1 MKKLYAESGPKRI
14 SGAKGGGGG
23 GGGSESPDSL
33 HSIARAKVLDIVS
46 EGEIE
51 GLINGLQSVY
61 LDGTPIQNAD
71 GSVNFQ
77 NYSVD
82 VRTGTVDQD
91 FIAGFPAVE
100 RESAVGVPL
109 TSDAPWVRQVQNT
122 QLTAVRI
129 RFGLPALQKNDP
141 SAGAVGY
148 RVEYAIDLSVDGGSY
163 AQVLQ
168 GAFDG
173 KTTSLYERSHRIEL
187 PRAKTGWLV
196 RVRRITPNAHSALI
210 ADTVNIEAI
219 AEVIDRKLRYPMTA
233 LVGMTFDARSFSQV
247 PVRSYGV
254 RGLIIRVPSNYD
266 PTTRTYSGVWDGTF
280 KMAWSNNPA
289 WVFYDL
295 LLNARYG
302 LGKNVDASM
311 VDKWGLYEIA
321 RYCDV
326 MVSDGRGGVE
336 PRFTCNCVIQSAADA
351 FKVLQDLASVFR
363 GIAYWGPGA
372 VVASADMPSDPVYV
386 YTAANVIDGA
396 FRYVGSE
403 RKTRYTVA
411 LVSYNDPTNQYKQ
424 AVEYVPDDDG
434 IARYGVVKTQVTAF
448 GCTSQAQA
456 HRLGLWILLT
466 SRYESGSVSFQ
477 VGMDGVLVGP
487 GQVIAI
493 ADPKKAGAR
502 MGGRLRSAVGNVI
515 VLDKAPAVAAGDR
528 FTAILP
534 SGLAQTRAV
543 KSVDGDV
550 LTLVDRFDAD
560 PIPGAVW
567 MLESDKLAAQLYRVV
582 SVQESDDEG
591 QIAYTVTA
599 TKHEPGKYAAIDDG
613 AQIQQRPITV
623 VPPSVQAPPSNV
635 RITTYSVI
643 DQGIAKTNMVIAW
656 DAADKAVTYLPEW
669 RKDNGDWV
677 SVAQT
682 GGLQVE
688 IPGIYQ
694 GRYVARVRAQNVM
707 NVTSLPAVS
716 AETALNGKTTPPP
729 AVASLKAVGA
739 VYGINLDWAFPAD
752 GTAADTQRTE
762 IWQSRTTNRADAIKL
777 SDFAYPQ
784 ASTSMQ
790 GLAPGQVFYFWARL
804 VDRSG
809 NVGSWFPASGPGV
822 QGQPTTDE
830 TEYEKYFAGQIS
842 HSALSDDLK
851 KPIDAIPGIQ
861 KDVSSNATAIAKE
874 VSDRTS
880 AITAEATARA
890 NADNAEAAAR
900 AKALSDEVLARNAAI
915 AAEATVRSA
924 QIEQEVADRIAAIK
938 KEAEERQAALA
949 AETSARTTAI
959 AGEASA
965 RDAAIKAASDV
976 QARELADQA
985 AKLGASIAS
994 EQSARQ
1000 SADSSLSSRI
1010 DTNTA
1015 AIGKNTSAI
1024 QSEQVARASAV
1035 DAEAN
1040 QRELLATQLRG
1051 GYDGADLSKVTS
1063 GLIGQER
1070 DARVTQYES
1079 VVQQITQLQA
1089 GVGEQFDYA
1098 QIWYFTNG
1106 VDGWTAQS
1114 GTPTVTAS
1122 WMKPPSVAK
1131 GYVQSPAS
1139 LDINGDEYRQVRL
1152 RIRKTGNPGWY
1163 GFVGR
1168 NIAGTWSN
1176 LEIPEPDYDESGIAV
1191 VMLND
1196 AWSGSVSQ
1204 LRVYLALAPTAKD
1217 FFEIDWVA
1225 VGRPAP
1231 GASSAALTSEA
1242 MARATADTAETTA
1255 RQQLS
1260 VKLTG
1265 LQDPTG
1271 GKLESLPSGLLV
1283 DERNARVAADS
1294 ANASAITSLQVS
1306 VGQNAGAIQTESNTR
1321 ATADAALSTRIDT
1334 VSATTNA
1341 NKADI
1346 SSEVTAR
1353 TNADTALG
1361 KRIDTVTADV
1371 GANKASITAEQQARA
1386 DADTA
1391 LGKRVDA
1398 VTATAAANAA
1408 AITQEQSAR
1417 ADGDTANANSIA
1429 AVQAQ
1434 TDAKNTTFRQSVT
1447 PIAKAIND
1455 VWIDLGSTNLL
1466 RSSQDFTTGSW
1477 SKQRASVVAAAIA
1490 APDGTQTAQR
1500 LVEATNTDSSA
1511 HYFDQ
1516 TPAGLDTTGTYTRS
1530 VFVKAAERS
1539 CVFLAVY
1546 CAHNTGSYARV
1557 IFSAETGKFSG
1568 AAITNGVQ
1576 SYAAFPLA
1584 DGWWRISQT
1593 LKFTTVDT
1601 AFIVRTGVALNT
1613 TDFNYNGDGVS
1624 GVYVW
1629 GAQLEALAGAGRYVP
1644 TAANIVSTVGN
1655 NSLLVWDG
1663 TDWVLSQ
1670 DAGLANNAAAIA
1682 TEADARVSA
1691 DSALATRIDSVT
1703 TSAAANSA
1711 AITGEQKARA
1721 DADGALSTRIDAVTA
1736 TANGNKAAIS
1746 SETSARASADTALS
1760 TRIDSLGSTVAGNT
1774 AAISAERSA
1783 RADADSALGK
1793 RVDSVTA
1800 DVGANKSAIATEQQ
1814 ARADADTALGKRVD
1828 TVAATAA
1835 ANGAAI
1841 TQEKTARADGDA
1853 ANAESIALV
1862 QAQTNAKNTTF
1873 RQSITPVAKAVNDVW
1888 IDLGSTNL
1896 IRYSEDYTNGAWSKV
1911 RCSIVKD
1918 AIAAPAGS
1926 GKAQKLVESTD
1937 DGEHYVD
1944 QYPNIDPTRP
1954 FTRSLY
1960 VKAGERAKL
1969 QIKVFCRNNTG
1980 TFGGV
1985 VFDATSGAFSAPGL
1999 SKGTHSYGAVPLS
2012 DGWWRVIYT
2021 AQFTTSDTSIILRT
2035 QVYNGSTTYAG
2046 DGTSGIYVWGQQLE
2060 ALAGAG
2066 RYIPTGNDAVSTVGN
2081 NSLLVWDGAAWALSQ
2096 DIGLANNAAAI
2107 STESSARVTADDAL
2121 SGRIDTVS
2129 ASAAANSAA
2138 LVTEQKARADAD
2150 SALSSR
2156 VDAVTSTANSNKS
2169 AIASEQTARTD
2180 ADSALGKRIDS
2191 VTATAGGNTAAIVA
2205 EQKARADGDSA
2216 NASAIS
2222 SLSSKVADANAAIS
2236 SEASTRASAD
2246 GALSGR
2252 IDTINAAVG
2261 QNTANIGAEQKA
2273 RADADSA
2280 LSNRIESVSAQIN
2293 VPMAGDTGQAAG
2305 STQVMA
2311 GVYSEQSARAEA
2323 DMALAQRIDTVTAQL
2338 QSDQADLF
2346 AGIQVETQAR
2356 VDADSAQASQI
2367 ATISAKANDNEAA
2380 VQTVAQSYADLNGRV
2395 AASYQIKTQVTT
2407 DGKTYIAGIGIG
2419 IDNNDGVV
2427 ESQVLVSASRFAVVD
2442 PNNGGS
2448 SIVPFVVQ
2456 GGQVFLRQAMIGT
2469 GWITNAMIGSYIQ
2482 SDNYIAGRQGWRL
2495 DKSGLFEINASD
2507 GSGNRL
2513 VVDGSSVR
2521 VYDGNGVLR
2530 VRMGMW

>member
-1 MKKLYAESGPKRI
+1 MKKLYAESGRKRI
-14 SGAKGGGGG
+14 NGAKGGGGG
-23 GGGSESPDSL
+23 GGSSESPDSL
-33 HSIARAKVLDIVS
+33 HSTARAKVLDIIS
-46 EGEIE
+46 EGPIV
-51 GLINGLQSVY
+51 GLVNGMQSVY
-61 LDGTPIQNAD
+61 LDGTPIQNSD

-82 VRTGTVDQD
+82 VRTGTIDQE
-91 FIAGFPAVE
+91 FIPGFPAVE
-100 RESAVGVPL
+100 RESAVGVQL
-109 TSDAPWVRQVQNT
+109 TSDAPWVRQVQNP

-129 RFGLPALQKNDP
+129 RFGVPALQKSDP
-141 SAGAVGY
+141 ASGVFGY

-163 AQVLQ
+163 AQVLSA
-168 GAFDG
+168 AFDG

-187 PRAKTGWLV
+187 PRAKAGWLV
-196 RVRRITPNAHSALI
+196 RVRRITPNQHSSLI

-219 AEVIDRKLRYPMTA
+219 TEVIDRKLRYPMTA

-247 PVRSYGV
+247 PVRSYHV
-254 RGLIIRVPSNYD
+254 RGLIVRVPSNYD
-266 PTTRTYSGVWDGTF
+266 PETRTYSGAWDGTF
-280 KMAWSNNPA
+280 KPAWTNNPA
-289 WVFYDL
+289 WIFYDL
-295 LLNARYG
+295 LLNDRYG
-302 LGKNVDASM
+302 LGKTVDASM
-311 VDKWGLYEIA
+311 IDKWGLYEIA

-326 MVSDGRGGVE
+326 LVSDGKGGVE

-351 FKVLQDLASVFR
+351 FKVLQDIASVFR

-424 AVEYVPDDDG
+424 AVEYVPDEDG

-456 HRLGLWILLT
+456 HRLGQWILQT
-466 SRYESGSVSFQ
+466 SRYEAGTVSFQ

-487 GQVIAI
+487 GEVIAI
-493 ADPKKAGAR
+493 ADPKKAGR
-502 MGGRLRSAVGNVI
+502 RIGGRIRSVAGNV
-515 VLDKAPAVAAGDR
+515 VTLDKAPTVAPGDR

-534 SGLAQTRAV
+534 SGVAQSRAV

-550 LTLVDRFDAD
+550 LVLADRFDAD
-560 PIPGAVW
+560 PVTGAVW
-567 MLESDKLAAQLYRVV
+567 MLESDEIAAQLYRVV

-591 QIAYTVTA
+591 QIAYTITA

-623 VPPSVQAPPSNV
+623 VPPSVQAPPANV
-635 RITTYSVI
+635 RISTYSVV
-643 DQGIAKTNMVIAW
+643 DQGIAKTNMVISW

-716 AETALNGKTTPPP
+716 AETTLAGKTTPPP
-729 AVASLKAVGA
+729 AVASLKAAGV
-739 VYGINLDWAFPAD
+739 VYGINLSWTFPAD
-752 GTAADTQRTE
+752 GTAGDTQRTE
-762 IWQSRTTNRADAIKL
+762 VWQSRTTNRADAIKL

-784 ASTSMQ
+784 ASTSIQ
-790 GLAPGQVFYFWARL
+790 GLAPGQVFYFWVRL

-822 QGQPTTDE
+822 QGQPTTE
-830 TEYEKYFAGQIS
+830 AGEYEKYFAGQIS
-842 HSALSDDLK
+842 HSALGDDLK

-861 KDVSSNATAIAKE
+861 KDVSSNATAIATE
-874 VSDRTS
+874 VSDRTN
-880 AITAEATARA
+880 AIAAEAAARA
-890 NADNAEAAAR
+890 NAINAEAAAR
-900 AKALSDEVLARNAAI
+900 AQALADER
-915 AAEATVRSA
+915 
-924 QIEQEVADRIAAIK
+924 ADRTA
-938 KEAEERQAALA
+938 
-949 AETSARTTAI
+949 AI

-994 EQSARQ
+994 EQTARQ
-1000 SADSSLSSRI
+1000 AADSSLSRRI

-1015 AIGKNTSAI
+1015 AIGQNTSAI
-1024 QSEQVARASAV
+1024 QAEQVARASAV

-1051 GYDGADLSKVTS
+1051 AYDGADLSKVTS

-1106 VDGWTAQS
+1106 VEGWTAQS

-1122 WMKPPSVAK
+1122 WLKPPTVAK

-1163 GFVGR
+1163 GFIGR
-1168 NIAGTWSN
+1168 NIAGTWAN
-1176 LEIPEPDYDESGIAV
+1176 LEIPEPDYDEKGIAV
-1191 VMLND
+1191 VMLNE
-1196 AWSGSVSQ
+1196 AWTGSVSQ

-1217 FFEIDWVA
+1217 YFEIDWIA

-1231 GASSAALTSEA
+1231 GASSAALTNEA

-1265 LQDPTG
+1265 LQDPSNA
-1271 GKLESLPSGLLV
+1271 KLESLPSGLIV

-1294 ANASAITSLQVS
+1294 ANASAISSLQVS

-1321 ATADAALSTRIDT
+1321 ATADAALSSRIDT
-1334 VSATTNA
+1334 VTATANA

-1346 SSEVTAR
+1346 SSEASAR
-1353 TNADTALG
+1353 ASADSALG
-1361 KRIDTVTADV
+1361 KRIDVVTADV
-1371 GANKASITAEQQARA
+1371 SSNKAAITAEQQ
-1386 DADTA
+1386 
-1391 LGKRVDA
+1391 
-1398 VTATAAANAA
+1398 
-1408 AITQEQSAR
+1408 
-1417 ADGDTANANSIA
+1417 
-1429 AVQAQ
+1429 
-1434 TDAKNTTFRQSVT
+1434 
-1447 PIAKAIND
+1447 
-1455 VWIDLGSTNLL
+1455 
-1466 RSSQDFTTGSW
+1466 
-1477 SKQRASVVAAAIA
+1477 
-1490 APDGTQTAQR
+1490 
-1500 LVEATNTDSSA
+1500 
-1511 HYFDQ
+1511 
-1516 TPAGLDTTGTYTRS
+1516 
-1530 VFVKAAERS
+1530 
-1539 CVFLAVY
+1539 
-1546 CAHNTGSYARV
+1546 
-1557 IFSAETGKFSG
+1557 
-1568 AAITNGVQ
+1568 
-1576 SYAAFPLA
+1576 
-1584 DGWWRISQT
+1584 
-1593 LKFTTVDT
+1593 
-1601 AFIVRTGVALNT
+1601 
-1613 TDFNYNGDGVS
+1613 
-1624 GVYVW
+1624 
-1629 GAQLEALAGAGRYVP
+1629 
-1644 TAANIVSTVGN
+1644 
-1655 NSLLVWDG
+1655 
-1663 TDWVLSQ
+1663 
-1670 DAGLANNAAAIA
+1670 
-1682 TEADARVSA
+1682 
-1691 DSALATRIDSVT
+1691 
-1703 TSAAANSA
+1703 
-1711 AITGEQKARA
+1711 
-1721 DADGALSTRIDAVTA
+1721 
-1736 TANGNKAAIS
+1736 
-1746 SETSARASADTALS
+1746 
-1760 TRIDSLGSTVAGNT
+1760 
-1774 AAISAERSA
+1774 A

-1800 DVGANKSAIATEQQ
+1800 TASANA
-1814 ARADADTALGKRVD
+1814 
-1828 TVAATAA
+1828 
-1835 ANGAAI
+1835 AAI
-1841 TQEKTARADGDA
+1841 TQEQSARADGDA
-1853 ANAESIALV
+1853 ANADSIALV

-1873 RQSITPVAKAVNDVW
+1873 RQSITPIAKAVNDVW

-1918 AIAAPAGS
+1918 AIAGPFS
-1926 GKAQKLVESTD
+1926 GAKAQKLVESTD
-1937 DGEHYVD
+1937 NGEHYFD
-1944 QYPNIDPTRP
+1944 QYPSIDPTRP

-1960 VKAGERAKL
+1960 VKSGERTKL

-1985 VFDATSGAFSAPGL
+1985 VFDADTGVFSAPSL
-1999 SKGTHSYGAVPLS
+1999 SKGTHSYVATTLS
-2012 DGWWRVIYT
+2012 DGWWRVVYT
-2021 AQFTTSDTSIILRT
+2021 AQFNTADTSIIVRT
-2035 QVYNGSTTYAG
+2035 QAYNGATMYPG
-2046 DGTSGIYVWGQQLE
+2046 DGVSGIYVWGQQLE

-2066 RYIPTGNDAVSTVGN
+2066 RYISTADAAVSTVGN
-2081 NSLLVWDGAAWALSQ
+2081 NNLLVWDGDDWRLSQ

-2107 STESSARVTADDAL
+2107 LTEANARATADDAL
-2121 SGRIDTVS
+2121 SSRIDTVS

-2138 LVTEQKARADAD
+2138 ITAEQRARADAD
-2150 SALSSR
+2150 SALSTR
-2156 VDAVTSTANSNKS
+2156 VDAVTSTANSNRS
-2169 AIASEQTARTD
+2169 AIASEQTARAD

-2191 VTATAGGNTAAIVA
+2191 VTATANGNTAAI
-2205 EQKARADGDSA
+2205 
-2216 NASAIS
+2216 
-2222 SLSSKVADANAAIS
+2222 
-2236 SEASTRASAD
+2236 
-2246 GALSGR
+2246 
-2252 IDTINAAVG
+2252 AV
-2261 QNTANIGAEQKA
+2261 EQKA
-2273 RADADSA
+2273 RADADTA

-2293 VPMAGDTGQAAG
+2293 VPMAGDSSQAAG

-2311 GVYSEQSARAEA
+2311 GVWSEQSARAEA
-2323 DMALAQRIDTVTAQL
+2323 DMALAQQIESVTAQI

-2346 AGIQVETQAR
+2346 AGIQNEAQAR
-2356 VDADSAQASQI
+2356 ADADSAQASQI
-2367 ATISAKANDNEAA
+2367 ATVSAKANENAAA

-2395 AASYQIKTQVTT
+2395 AASYQIKTQVTA
-2407 DGKTYIAGIGIG
+2407 DGKTYIAGIGVG
-2419 IDNNDGVV
+2419 IDNSSGVV

-2456 GGQVFLRQAMIGT
+2456 GGQVFLRQALIGA

-2482 SDNYIAGRQGWRL
+2482 SDNYIAGRQGWRI
-2495 DKSGLFEINASD
+2495 DKNGFFEINASD

-2513 VVDGSSVR
+2513 VLDGSSVR

>member
-1 MKKLYAESGPKRI
+1 MKKLYAESGRKRI
-14 SGAKGGGGG
+14 NGAKGGGGG
-23 GGGSESPDSL
+23 GGSSESPDSL
-33 HSIARAKVLDIVS
+33 HSTARAKVLDIIS
-46 EGEIE
+46 EGPIV
-51 GLINGLQSVY
+51 GLVNGMQSVY
-61 LDGTPIQNAD
+61 LDGTPIQNSD

-82 VRTGTVDQD
+82 VRTGTIDQE
-91 FIAGFPAVE
+91 FIPGFPAVE
-100 RESAVGVPL
+100 RESAVGVQL
-109 TSDAPWVRQVQNT
+109 TSDAPWVRQVQNP

-129 RFGLPALQKNDP
+129 RFGVPALQKSDP
-141 SAGAVGY
+141 ASGVFGY

-163 AQVLQ
+163 AQVLSA
-168 GAFDG
+168 AFDG

-187 PRAKTGWLV
+187 PRAKAGWLV
-196 RVRRITPNAHSALI
+196 RVRRITPNQHSSLI

-219 AEVIDRKLRYPMTA
+219 TEVIDRKLRYPMTA

-247 PVRSYGV
+247 PVRSYKV
-254 RGLIIRVPSNYD
+254 RGLIVRVPSNYD
-266 PTTRTYSGVWDGTF
+266 VETRTYSGAWDGTF
-280 KMAWSNNPA
+280 KLAWTNNPA
-289 WVFYDL
+289 WIFYDL
-295 LLNARYG
+295 LLNDRYG
-302 LGKNVDASM
+302 LGKTVDASM
-311 VDKWGLYEIA
+311 IDKWGLYEIA

-326 MVSDGRGGVE
+326 LVSDGKGGVE

-351 FKVLQDLASVFR
+351 FKVLQDIASVFR

-424 AVEYVPDDDG
+424 AVEYVPDEDG

-456 HRLGLWILLT
+456 HRLGQWILLT
-466 SRYESGSVSFQ
+466 SRYEAGTVSFQ

-493 ADPKKAGAR
+493 ADPKKAGR
-502 MGGRLRSAVGNVI
+502 RIGGRIRSVAGNV
-515 VLDKAPAVAAGDR
+515 VTLDKAPTVAPGDR

-534 SGLAQTRAV
+534 SGVAQSRAV
-543 KSVDGDV
+543 KSADGDV
-550 LTLVDRFDAD
+550 LVLVDRFDAD
-560 PIPGAVW
+560 PVSGAVW
-567 MLESDKLAAQLYRVV
+567 MLESDEIAAQLYRVV

-591 QIAYTVTA
+591 QIAYTITA

-623 VPPSVQAPPSNV
+623 VPPSVQAPPANV
-635 RITTYSVI
+635 RISTYSVV

-716 AETALNGKTTPPP
+716 AETTLAGKTTPPP
-729 AVASLKAVGA
+729 AVASLKAAGV
-739 VYGINLDWAFPAD
+739 VYGINLSWSFPAD
-752 GTAADTQRTE
+752 GTAGDTQRTE
-762 IWQSRTTNRADAIKL
+762 VWQSRTTNRADAIKL

-784 ASTSMQ
+784 ASTSIQ

-809 NVGSWFPASGPGV
+809 NVGSWFPATGPGV
-822 QGQPTTDE
+822 QGQPATDQS
-830 TEYEKYFAGQIS
+830 EYEKYFEGQIW
-842 HSALSDDLK
+842 HSALGDDLK
-851 KPIDAIPGIQ
+851 KPIDAIPSIQ

-874 VSDRTS
+874 VLDRAS
-880 AITAEATARA
+880 AIA
-890 NADNAEAAAR
+890 AEAAAR
-900 AKALSDEVLARNAAI
+900 ASAINAEASARAQALADEVLARNAAI
-915 AAEATVRSA
+915 AAEAAVRA
-924 QIEQEVADRIAAIK
+924 AEIEQEVADRIAAIK
-938 KEAEERQAALA
+938 KEIEDRQAALA
-949 AETSARTTAI
+949 AEASARTTAI

-1000 SADSSLSSRI
+1000 AADSSLSSRI

-1015 AIGKNTSAI
+1015 AIGQNTSAI
-1024 QSEQVARASAV
+1024 QAEQVARASAV

-1051 GYDGADLSKVTS
+1051 AYDGADLSKVTS

-1122 WMKPPSVAK
+1122 WLRPPAVAK

-1163 GFVGR
+1163 GFIGR

-1176 LEIPEPDYDESGIAV
+1176 LAIPEPDYDESGIAV
-1191 VMLND
+1191 VMLNE

-1231 GASSAALTSEA
+1231 GASSAALTNEA

-1265 LQDPTG
+1265 LQDPSNA
-1271 GKLESLPSGLLV
+1271 KLETLPSGLIV

-1294 ANASAITSLQVS
+1294 ANASAISSLQVS

-1321 ATADAALSTRIDT
+1321 ATADAALSGRIDT
-1334 VSATTNA
+1334 VTATANA

-1346 SSEVTAR
+1346 SSEASAR
-1353 TNADTALG
+1353 ASADSALG
-1361 KRIDTVTADV
+1361 KRIDAVTADV
-1371 GANKASITAEQQARA
+1371 GSNKAAITAEQQARA
-1386 DADTA
+1386 DADSA

-1398 VTATAAANAA
+1398 VTATASANAA

-1417 ADGDTANANSIA
+1417 ADGDAANASSIA

-1434 TDAKNTTFRQSVT
+1434 TNAKNTTFRQSVT
-1447 PIAKAIND
+1447 PVAKAVND

-1466 RSSQDFTTGSW
+1466 RNSQDFTAGSW
-1477 SKQRASVVAAAIA
+1477 SKQRVSLVVAAAA
-1490 APDGTQTAQR
+1490 APDGAQTAQK
-1500 LVEATNTDSSA
+1500 LVEGTNTDSNA

-1516 TPAGLDTTGTYTRS
+1516 VPAGLDTTGTYTRS
-1530 VFVKAAERS
+1530 IFVKAAERS
-1539 CVFLAVY
+1539 CVFLYTY
-1546 CAHNTGSYARV
+1546 CAHNTGTYARV
-1557 IFSAETGKFSG
+1557 IFDAKTGKFSSM
-1568 AAITNGVQ
+1568 AVTNGVQ
-1576 SYAAFPLA
+1576 SYAAVPL
-1584 DGWWRISQT
+1584 DGGWWRISQT
-1593 LKFTTVDT
+1593 VSFTTSDT
-1601 AFIVRTGVALNT
+1601 AYIVRVGVAMDAT
-1613 TDFNYNGDGVS
+1613 TINYSGDGVS
-1624 GVYVW
+1624 GIYLW
-1629 GAQLEALAGAGRYVP
+1629 GAQLEALAGAGRYIP
-1644 TAANIVSTVGN
+1644 TAASAVSTIGN

-1663 TDWVLSQ
+1663 SNWVLSQ
-1670 DAGLANNAAAIA
+1670 DIGLANNAAAIA
-1682 TEADARVSA
+1682 TEVDARVSA
-1691 DSALATRIDSVT
+1691 DSALSSRIDSVT
-1703 TSAAANSA
+1703 ASAAANTA
-1711 AITGEQKARA
+1711 AITAEKTARA

-1746 SETSARASADTALS
+1746 SEASTRASADSALS
-1760 TRIDSLGSTVAGNT
+1760 NRIDSLGSTVAGNS
-1774 AAISAERSA
+1774 AAISAEQSA
-1783 RADADSALGK
+1783 RASGDSALGK
-1793 RVDSVTA
+1793 RIDSVTA
-1800 DVGANKSAIATEQQ
+1800 DVGANKAAIATEQQ

-1828 TVAATAA
+1828 TVTATAA
-1835 ANGAAI
+1835 ANAAAI
-1841 TQEKTARADGDA
+1841 TQEQTARVTGDA

-1862 QAQTNAKNTTF
+1862 QAQTNAKNATF
-1873 RQSITPVAKAVNDVW
+1873 RQSITPIARAVNDVW

-1918 AIAAPAGS
+1918 AIAGPFDGAR
-1926 GKAQKLVESTD
+1926 AQKLVESTD
-1937 DGEHYVD
+1937 NGEHYFD
-1944 QYPNIDPTRP
+1944 QYPSIDPTQP

-1960 VKAGERAKL
+1960 VKSGERAKL

-1985 VFDATSGAFSAPGL
+1985 VFDADTGVFSGPSL
-1999 SKGTHSYGAVPLS
+1999 SRGSHSYAATQLS
-2012 DGWWRVIYT
+2012 EGWWRVVYT
-2021 AQFTTSDTSIILRT
+2021 AQFTTADTSIILRT
-2035 QVYNGSTTYAG
+2035 QAFNGSTTYQG

-2066 RYIPTGNDAVSTVGN
+2066 RYIPTADAAVSTVGN
-2081 NSLLVWDGAAWALSQ
+2081 NNLLVWDGADWKLSQ

-2107 STESSARVTADDAL
+2107 STEASARATADDAL
-2121 SGRIDTVS
+2121 SSRIDTVS

-2138 LVTEQKARADAD
+2138 ITAEQKARADAD
-2150 SALSSR
+2150 SALSTR

-2191 VTATAGGNTAAIVA
+2191 VTATANCNTAAIA
-2205 EQKARADGDSA
+2205 
-2216 NASAIS
+2216 
-2222 SLSSKVADANAAIS
+2222 
-2236 SEASTRASAD
+2236 
-2246 GALSGR
+2246 
-2252 IDTINAAVG
+2252 
-2261 QNTANIGAEQKA
+2261 AEQKA

-2293 VPMAGDTGQAAG
+2293 VPMAGDSNQAAG

-2311 GVYSEQSARAEA
+2311 GVWSEQSARAEA
-2323 DMALAQRIDTVTAQL
+2323 DMALAQQIESVTAQM
-2338 QSDQADLF
+2338 QSGQADLF
-2346 AGIQVETQAR
+2346 AGIQNEAQAR

-2367 ATISAKANDNEAA
+2367 ATISAKANDTEAA

-2407 DGKTYIAGIGIG
+2407 DGKTYIAGIGVG
-2419 IDNNDGVV
+2419 IDNSSGVV

-2456 GGQVFLRQAMIGT
+2456 GGQVFLRQALIGA

-2482 SDNYIAGRQGWRL
+2482 SDNYIAGRQGWRI
-2495 DKSGLFEINASD
+2495 DKNGFFEINASD

-2513 VVDGSSVR
+2513 VLDGSSVR